1 LFGTFW
7 KHLETFGNILK
18 TFRFFVE
25 HFGKIVE
32 QKAWLQRSFVE
43 SLT

>member
-1 LFGTFW
+1 LLHGFFDRNL
-7 KHLETFGNILK
+7 LEISVQG
-18 TFRFFVE
+18 FFVE

-43 SLT
+43 SLA

>member
-1 LFGTFW
+1 LLSEISGRNLF
-7 KHLETFGNILK
+7 EISVQVV
-18 TFRFFVE
+18 FVE

-32 QKAWLQRSFVE
+32 QKVWLQRSFVE